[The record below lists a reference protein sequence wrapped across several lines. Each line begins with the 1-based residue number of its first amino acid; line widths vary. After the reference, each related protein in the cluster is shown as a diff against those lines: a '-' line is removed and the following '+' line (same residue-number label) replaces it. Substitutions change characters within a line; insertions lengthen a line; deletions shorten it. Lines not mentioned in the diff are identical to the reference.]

1 MVNRDVCA
9 RQAVDRRCFFF
20 DSEHFFCKEME
31 MIKPGKTL
39 GVAVLI
45 SALFVGVYGCEKKE
59 GPVEKAG
66 KEVDKAA
73 ATVGQKIEKAG
84 ENIQD
89 TAKGEKK

>member
-1 MVNRDVCA
+1 VLFSE
-9 RQAVDRRCFFF
+9 FFQQ
-20 DSEHFFCKEME
+20 ETE
-31 MIKPGKTL
+31 MIKPVKTL
-39 GVAVLI
+39 GTLVLV
-45 SALFVGVYGCEKKE
+45 SALFVGAYGCQEKE

-89 TAKGEKK
+89 AAQGEKK

>member
-1 MVNRDVCA
+1 
-9 RQAVDRRCFFF
+9 
-20 DSEHFFCKEME
+20 ME
-31 MIKPGKTL
+31 MIKPAKTL
-39 GVAVLI
+39 GFAVLI

-89 TAKGEKK
+89 AAKGDKK